1 MTTLQCIAGL
11 AVFVGLAWM
20 LCENRQQ
27 VKITTIAVGMGVQL
41 LLALMFLKIPMLSQ
55 GFVLLNQ
62 VVLALEQATRA
73 GTSMVFGYLGGRPF
87 AL

>member
-41 LLALMFLKIPMLSQ
+41 LLAL
-55 GFVLLNQ
+55 
-62 VVLALEQATRA
+62 EQATRA